1 VQAWLGK
8 TRIAVYKLTN
18 FVNVLQAVRGCS
30 PHEEIP
36 EKLE

>member
-8 TRIAVYKLTN
+8 TRPTLYKLTN
-18 FVNVLQAVRGCS
+18 FLKVLQAIRGCS
-30 PHEEIP
+30 PHHETS

>member
-8 TRIAVYKLTN
+8 TRITLYKLTN
-18 FVNVLQAVRGCS
+18 FLKVLQAVRGCS
-30 PHEEIP
+30 PHAEIP